1 LEFEMSLPAGQQRAL
16 DGIAAGLCTGE
27 PKLAS
32 MFAIF
37 TRLSKSDLPP
47 RREQLPTDPGIRGWL
62 TALSSKLWAGL
73 PGGQTEPG
81 RRTWRRALILGQL
94 AIAAVLLVVFLTVT
108 AHPGKCATYPP
119 GRAGPAAHVTCPV
132 LDGARFSSPPK

>member
-1 LEFEMSLPAGQQRAL
+1 MSLPAGQQRAL
-16 DGIAAGLCTGE
+16 DAIAEGICTGE

-37 TRLSKSDLPP
+37 ARLSKNELPP
-47 RREQLPTDPGIRGWL
+47 RREQLIAEPGVRGWL
-62 TALSSKLWAGL
+62 MSLPARLWAGL

-94 AIAAVLLVVFLTVT
+94 TIATVGLVVFLTVT
-108 AHPGKCATYPP
+108 AHPGKCAPAAPARAGVPP
-119 GRAGPAAHVTCPV
+119 RPRAGPP
-132 LDGARFSSPPK
+132 ARWPRAPRAGSA